1 MDLNAEQKKI
11 AFQEPKGHALLKG
24 VAGSGKTSVGIH
36 RAFFLLHNYC
46 HAKDDAILVA
56 TFNRTLIAY
65 MAYLYDRVDKKSF
78 SEFQSLF
85 AAPED
90 KVSIKTLDSLM
101 YSYFRA
107 YLQEHGL
114 TLETK
119 IPKAT
124 SYEVMSEGIEK
135 LKKMFPAV
143 KILDQRNA
151 NFLLEEIGWI
161 KDCLYLEEEEY
172 QVADRRGKVRTQAVN
187 QPQRLPKKSDTRKAV
202 FELLRFYD
210 KECEKRGLIS
220 FNTMRVLALD
230 QARKQPLQRFTHIIV
245 DESQDLTRSQLL
257 FLKEIQNPK
266 SYGTIFFIGDSAQS
280 IYAQSWIG
288 SGRSFASI
296 GFNMAGRSS
305 SLSKNY
311 RTTTQI
317 SQAAYSLIR
326 ECPEIIEDENYVE
339 PSLLDKQGDYPVYRA
354 FNDKSRQSDYLCRE
368 IKALQATYAPGDIAI
383 IARFRNQLD
392 DIKLA
397 FEKQGVKTQFF
408 TDKESTFGSD
418 AVKLITMH
426 SIKGLEFGVVFII
439 DLNDKVLPYHPSK
452 DAESMA
458 DEEVQ
463 ERRLLYVGMT
473 RATDLLYLLSSGT
486 PSKFL
491 CDIDPNCLR
500 INQAAKIKHFYKLP
514 VHEYRFVDKLPNIHS
529 PEEAVR
535 QWLLAELEKTYDY
548 PLPCLTVEY
557 PVKEFS
563 RKGYVD
569 VALLIQENGRTIPF
583 MLIEIKRHG
592 SDLED
597 ALRQVKS
604 YMSHCPECR
613 YGAATDGTDIVVI
626 DKEFK
631 LVGDIPRFKN
641 SWLSATMLSYEFRN
655 LKHRMDYRLLVDGN
669 DPSSLEIQSEEC
681 TVFIEGDDICR
692 LPVYGKIAAGQPI
705 HLNPELGEVVYLP
718 KEWCRGAE
726 HFVLKVQGDSM
737 QNAGIFDGDTVV
749 VRSQNMAENLDL
761 AVVAIGD
768 DVTLKK
774 FSRMGNNILL
784 TSENPK
790 YEPILLSEGQV
801 SVLGVA
807 VGFIKTNANSK

>member
-46 HAKDDAILVA
+46 HAKDDAILLA

-78 SEFQSLF
+78 SEFQTLF
-85 AAPED
+85 AVPED
-90 KVSIKTLDSLM
+90 KVSIKTVDSLM
-101 YSYFRA
+101 YSYFRE
-107 YLQEHGL
+107 YLQEQGL

-119 IPKAT
+119 IPKTT
-124 SYEVMSEGIEK
+124 SYEIMGEGIEK
-135 LKKMFPAV
+135 LKKEFPAV

-151 NFLLEEIGWI
+151 SFLLEEIGWI

-172 QVADRRGKVRTQAVN
+172 QVADRRGKVRTQTAN
-187 QPQRLPKKSDTRKAV
+187 QPQRLPKNSDTRKAV

-210 KECEKRGLIS
+210 RECEKRGQIS

-230 QARKQPLQRFTHIIV
+230 QARKQPKQRFTHIIV

-266 SYGTIFFIGDSAQS
+266 SYGSIFFIGDSAQS

-296 GFNMAGRSS
+296 GFNMAGRSN

-326 ECPEIIEDENYVE
+326 ECPDIIEDENFVE
-339 PSLLDKQGDYPVYRA
+339 PSLLDKQGDYPVYKA
-354 FNDKSRQSDYLCRE
+354 FNDKPAESDYLCRE
-368 IKALQATYAPGDIAI
+368 IKALQASHAPGDIAI

-392 DIKLA
+392 DIKVNLD
-397 FEKQGVKTQFF
+397 KQGVKTQFF
-408 TDKESTFGSD
+408 TDKESTFESD

-452 DAESMA
+452 DTESMA

-473 RATDLLYLLSSGT
+473 RATDLLYLLSSAT
-486 PSKFL
+486 PSKYL
-491 CDIDPNCLR
+491 CDIDPNFLR
-500 INQAAKIKHFYKLP
+500 IERGAKIKCFYKLP
-514 VHEYRFVDKLPNIHS
+514 VHVYRFKDKLPNIHA
-529 PEEAVR
+529 PEESVR

-569 VALLIQENGRTIPF
+569 VALLIQEKGRTIPF
-583 MLIEIKRHG
+583 MFIEIKRPG

-613 YGAATDGTDIVVI
+613 YGAVTDGTDIVVI
-626 DKEFK
+626 DRELKP
-631 LVGDIPRFKN
+631 VGDIPRFKN
-641 SWLSATMLSYEFRN
+641 SWLSATMLSYEYRN
-655 LKHRMDYRLLVDGN
+655 LKHRMDYRLLIDDN
-669 DPSSLEIQSEEC
+669 DPSSLEVQNQDC
-681 TVFIEGDDICR
+681 TIFVEGDDICK
-692 LPVYGKIAAGQPI
+692 LPVYGRIAAGQPI
-705 HLNPELGEVVYLP
+705 HMNPEIGEAFYFP
-718 KEWCRGAE
+718 KDWHRGAE
-726 HFVLKVQGDSM
+726 HFVLKVRGDSM
-737 QNAGIFDGDTVV
+737 ENAGVFHGDYVV
-749 VRSQNMAENLDL
+749 VRTQSTADNLDL
-761 AVVAIGD
+761 AVVAIGEEA
-768 DVTLKK
+768 TLKK
-774 FSRMGNNILL
+774 FNRMGSNILL
-784 TSENPK
+784 TSENPR
-790 YEPILLSEGQV
+790 YEPILLTEGQL

-807 VGFIKTNANSK
+807 VGLIKTKMQ